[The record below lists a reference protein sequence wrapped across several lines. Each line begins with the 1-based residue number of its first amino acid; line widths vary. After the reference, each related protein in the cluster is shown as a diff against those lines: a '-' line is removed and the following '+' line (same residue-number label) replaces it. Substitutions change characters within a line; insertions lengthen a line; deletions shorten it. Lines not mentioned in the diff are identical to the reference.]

1 MSKRFFEGAQHAA
14 RYALTRP
21 SYPPELMQKI
31 IGFLG
36 IKVLVVKIHSVLNID
51 FFVLFLISIKGY
63 VIMLL
68 ILVVVVDKVLNFYH
82 LIFKKFMVILLLL
95 LRILL

>member
-31 IGFLG
+31 ITFLSM
-36 IKVLVVKIHSVLNID
+36 KVLP
-51 FFVLFLISIKGY
+51 FFLHQFHIKY
-63 VIMLL
+63 
-68 ILVVVVDKVLNFYH
+68 
-82 LIFKKFMVILLLL
+82 
-95 LRILL
+95 